1 MGKRMVLNLW
11 LAVALLALVWV
22 VWKDPGH
29 SPKPA
34 AIKLTALSPA
44 AINKLVITN
53 HTGTITLTKQNG
65 KWRLS
70 KPLAIAANGVRVDD
84 LLDVVQAKSLARF
97 PVAGHNLSEYGLAKP
112 AVTLHLNDTEIQFG
126 GVTPVDQ
133 QRYVK
138 VGDTVH
144 LISDRYMLELTG
156 GAAAWVSRDLVPP
169 AKQIVSIELPDH
181 HKLTRND
188 KGEWSENPPNK
199 KDTADAIKALVNVWR
214 DAQALRVTPYE
225 KHADQGEVVIS
236 LAGEAQPLRY
246 HIVARKPE
254 LMLAR
259 PEIGVQ
265 FTVASEQTDRLL
277 SVQAHDSDAAASKK
291 N

>member
-1 MGKRMVLNLW
+1 MGKRMLLNLW
-11 LAVALLALVWV
+11 LAVALLVLVWV

-29 SPKPA
+29 PPKPA
-34 AIKLTALSPA
+34 AIKLTALSPT

-53 HTGTITLTKQNG
+53 HTGTITLTKQDG

-70 KPLAIAANGVRVDD
+70 KPLAIAANGMRVDD

-97 PVAGHNLSEYGLAKP
+97 PAAGHNLSEYGLAKP
-112 AVTLHLNDTEIQFG
+112 TVILHLNDTEIQFG

-169 AKQIVSIELPDH
+169 GKQIVSIQLPDH
-181 HKLTRND
+181 RMLTRD
-188 KGEWSENPPNK
+188 GKGEWSEKPPNK
-199 KDTADAIKALVNVWR
+199 KDTTQAIKALVDVWR
-214 DAQALRVTPYE
+214 DAQALRVSPYE
-225 KHADQGEVVIS
+225 KHADQGEVVIG
-236 LAGEAQPLRY
+236 LAGETRPIRY
-246 HIVARKPE
+246 NIVARKPE

-259 PEIGVQ
+259 PEIGMQ
-265 FTVASEQTDRLL
+265 FTVASEQADRLL
-277 SVQAHDSDAAASKK
+277 SVQVHNSGAAASKK